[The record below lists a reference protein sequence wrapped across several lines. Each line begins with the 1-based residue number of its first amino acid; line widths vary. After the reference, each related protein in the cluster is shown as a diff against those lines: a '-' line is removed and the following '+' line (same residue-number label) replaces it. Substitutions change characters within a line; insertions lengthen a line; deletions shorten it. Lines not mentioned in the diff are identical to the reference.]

1 MNMKQVEIYID
12 LITPFHQLQNYS
24 FLEEKLY
31 YWLMTNNHLYGLRPY
46 VETPLLISLL
56 DLSLLFLIITTIFIV
71 YTLFKRGI
79 NGIAVVNG
87 LIILLGNILLS
98 FFIDPNKNL
107 FHNDI
112 LANSTILGTLV
123 ITIIMIISAIIWIG
137 NWKEEFSFPII
148 ISLLFILM
156 AQFLILLSNDLL
168 SMYIGIEILAF
179 SLYLIAGVHRHKL
192 INTESAIKYFIMS
205 AIFSMIFIGGG
216 AILFYITGTTNF
228 FLIQNYI
235 DLHSGNE
242 GRAII
247 NLALMMLAI
256 ATLGKIG
263 VTPFH
268 MPFVDLYQALN
279 RKSALLFIILPKI
292 PYLWIMSK
300 ILFINGDGKFI
311 IYMLS
316 TFIVINMITGGIM
329 AFAQTNFNRLIA
341 YSVIFNNG
349 FLLAQVLA
357 SNYITWI
364 NVMTFIIIYFTI
376 LMGIFTI
383 NGIYEIE
390 SIRQL
395 KYLDRWNI
403 GALILGTSIFN
414 LMGIPPLSMFPT
426 KFLIISS
433 LIENGYMTIALFIM
447 GITSITIYYYLRLVK
462 NLFFQ
467 EKEKREREI
476 KINNSEISP
485 IMSIILSTLFVL
497 QFVFLIYPKAPFLFT
512 TYFLI

>member
-1 MNMKQVEIYID
+1 
-12 LITPFHQLQNYS
+12 
-24 FLEEKLY
+24 
-31 YWLMTNNHLYGLRPY
+31 
-46 VETPLLISLL
+46 
-56 DLSLLFLIITTIFIV
+56 
-71 YTLFKRGI
+71 
-79 NGIAVVNG
+79 
-87 LIILLGNILLS
+87 
-98 FFIDPNKNL
+98 
-107 FHNDI
+107 
-112 LANSTILGTLV
+112 
-123 ITIIMIISAIIWIG
+123 
-137 NWKEEFSFPII
+137 
-148 ISLLFILM
+148 
-156 AQFLILLSNDLL
+156 
-168 SMYIGIEILAF
+168 
-179 SLYLIAGVHRHKL
+179 
-192 INTESAIKYFIMS
+192 
-205 AIFSMIFIGGG
+205 
-216 AILFYITGTTNF
+216 
-228 FLIQNYI
+228 
-235 DLHSGNE
+235 
-242 GRAII
+242 
-247 NLALMMLAI
+247 
-256 ATLGKIG
+256 
-263 VTPFH
+263 
-268 MPFVDLYQALN
+268 
-279 RKSALLFIILPKI
+279 
-292 PYLWIMSK
+292 
-300 ILFINGDGKFI
+300 
-311 IYMLS
+311 
-316 TFIVINMITGGIM
+316 VINMITGGIM

>member
-1 MNMKQVEIYID
+1 
-12 LITPFHQLQNYS
+12 
-24 FLEEKLY
+24 
-31 YWLMTNNHLYGLRPY
+31 
-46 VETPLLISLL
+46 
-56 DLSLLFLIITTIFIV
+56 
-71 YTLFKRGI
+71 
-79 NGIAVVNG
+79 
-87 LIILLGNILLS
+87 
-98 FFIDPNKNL
+98 
-107 FHNDI
+107 
-112 LANSTILGTLV
+112 
-123 ITIIMIISAIIWIG
+123 
-137 NWKEEFSFPII
+137 
-148 ISLLFILM
+148 
-156 AQFLILLSNDLL
+156 
-168 SMYIGIEILAF
+168 
-179 SLYLIAGVHRHKL
+179 
-192 INTESAIKYFIMS
+192 MS

-256 ATLGKIG
+256 ATLGKFG